1 MAWIFDARDLGEYD
15 PLFLVVGRAVHLAAE
30 FEHKCRCVL
39 SILRAVDRMTETD
52 DLDATLEFARAVEKQ
67 LLHPMLQEVGTHG
80 LGDAEDAVLLDRAR
94 RARNFIAHES
104 AKLSV
109 HSPRELVG
117 RLREEV
123 RALAAGDNVAS
134 RWLYEIS
141 EKRLAPQEI
150 QRTYIDRVEAWV
162 FLGIVPA

>member
-1 MAWIFDARDLGEYD
+1 MLCSWIERGA
-15 PLFLVVGRAVHLAAE
+15 P
-30 FEHKCRCVL
+30 
-39 SILRAVDRMTETD
+39 
-52 DLDATLEFARAVEKQ
+52 
-67 LLHPMLQEVGTHG
+67 
-80 LGDAEDAVLLDRAR
+80 
-94 RARNFIAHES
+94 RNFIAHES